1 MIAKHCSVKKH
12 TGLVRKTN
20 KKATA
25 KFTSNLRGKSELNL
39 CIEDH
44 SKIVAVGH
52 SDLGNPYR
60 SGTVNELHIVPPQ
73 MRLLHFFANL
83 PAVSITFCN
92 GALLALQNK
101 IAHATCKLLCC
112 RHIIHQNGKLF
123 KQICRKLA
131 QLNFINYLYIL
142 AILVVDIDGRK
153 FC

>member
-1 MIAKHCSVKKH
+1 
-12 TGLVRKTN
+12 VRLRSHFAN

-52 SDLGNPYR
+52 SDLAKPYR

-73 MRLLHFFANL
+73 MRLLHFFCKFAG
-83 PAVSITFCN
+83 SFHHFCN

-123 KQICRKLA
+123 KQICCKFA
-131 QLNFINYLYIL
+131 QLNLL
-142 AILVVDIDGRK
+142 
-153 FC
+153 